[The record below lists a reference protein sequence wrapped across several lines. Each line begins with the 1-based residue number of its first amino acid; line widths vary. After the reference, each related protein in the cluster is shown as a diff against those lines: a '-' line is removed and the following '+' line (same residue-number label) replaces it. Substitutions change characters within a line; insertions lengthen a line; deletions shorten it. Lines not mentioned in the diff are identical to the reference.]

1 MGPGRELKRNLT
13 GIPEPNQGPEP
24 ESERALTPTAA
35 SRFAQIT
42 LACVWRE
49 YPNKM
54 DHILHGPEDVRSPKQ
69 LHPSFYGCFDWHS
82 AVHGHW
88 MLAKLLRTFPDLPE
102 AEAIRAVLDVH
113 LAPERLR
120 GEVAYFRHPG
130 HFGFERTYGW
140 AWLLKLAA
148 ELADWDAAEAR
159 TWSARLQPLADAV
172 VERFHE
178 FLPRQTY
185 PIRTGTHGN
194 TAFSLNLALDYARTH
209 RDTGLEALLVERA
222 RTWFLKDGSA
232 LTAGEPGG
240 EDFLSPF
247 LEEAAFMARI
257 LPARGFR
264 AWVKPWLPELRGS
277 AVLIPA
283 RVSDRSDPR
292 IVHLDGLNL
301 SRARALQT
309 LAAALGPRDPMG
321 AELQM
326 ASHNHGAAALPQVAS
341 GQYCGEHWLATFAVR
356 LLEAS
361 PPAAATRAPDRPS

>member
-148 ELADWDAAEAR
+148 ELADGDAAEAR

-172 VERFHE
+172 VERFHD
-178 FLPRQTY
+178 FLP
-185 PIRTGTHGN
+185 
-194 TAFSLNLALDYARTH
+194 L
-209 RDTGLEALLVERA
+209 
-222 RTWFLKDGSA
+222 
-232 LTAGEPGG
+232 
-240 EDFLSPF
+240 
-247 LEEAAFMARI
+247 MARI

-356 LLEAS
+356 LLEAW

>member
-1 MGPGRELKRNLT
+1 M
-13 GIPEPNQGPEP
+13 
-24 ESERALTPTAA
+24 ALTPAAA
-35 SRFAQIT
+35 SRFARIA
-42 LACVWRE
+42 LGGVRRE
-49 YPNKM
+49 FPNKM

-148 ELADWDAAEAR
+148 ELADGDAAEAR

-172 VERFHE
+172 VERFHD
-178 FLPRQTY
+178 FLP
-185 PIRTGTHGN
+185 
-194 TAFSLNLALDYARTH
+194 L
-209 RDTGLEALLVERA
+209 
-222 RTWFLKDGSA
+222 
-232 LTAGEPGG
+232 
-240 EDFLSPF
+240 
-247 LEEAAFMARI
+247 MARI

-341 GQYCGEHWLATFAVR
+341 GQYCGEHGLATFAVR
-356 LLEAS
+356 LLEAW

>member
-1 MGPGRELKRNLT
+1 MAT
-13 GIPEPNQGPEP
+13 GCWPNCCAP
-24 ESERALTPTAA
+24 
-35 SRFAQIT
+35 SRICPQRF
-42 LACVWRE
+42 
-49 YPNKM
+49 
-54 DHILHGPEDVRSPKQ
+54 
-69 LHPSFYGCFDWHS
+69 
-82 AVHGHW
+82 
-88 MLAKLLRTFPDLPE
+88 
-102 AEAIRAVLDVH
+102 RAVLDVH
-113 LAPERLR
+113 LAPEPLR
-120 GEVAYFRHPG
+120 VEVAYFRHPG

-172 VERFHE
+172 VERFHD
-178 FLPRQTY
+178 FLP
-185 PIRTGTHGN
+185 
-194 TAFSLNLALDYARTH
+194 L
-209 RDTGLEALLVERA
+209 
-222 RTWFLKDGSA
+222 
-232 LTAGEPGG
+232 
-240 EDFLSPF
+240 
-247 LEEAAFMARI
+247 MARI

-277 AVLIPA
+277 AVLIPV

-356 LLEAS
+356 LLEAW

>member
-148 ELADWDAAEAR
+148 ELADGDAAEAR

-172 VERFHE
+172 VERFHD
-178 FLPRQTY
+178 FLP
-185 PIRTGTHGN
+185 
-194 TAFSLNLALDYARTH
+194 L
-209 RDTGLEALLVERA
+209 
-222 RTWFLKDGSA
+222 
-232 LTAGEPGG
+232 
-240 EDFLSPF
+240 
-247 LEEAAFMARI
+247 MARI

-277 AVLIPA
+277 AVLIPV

-356 LLEAS
+356 LLEAW

>member
-113 LAPERLR
+113 LAPEPLR

-148 ELADWDAAEAR
+148 ELADGDAAEAR

-172 VERFHE
+172 VERFHD
-178 FLPRQTY
+178 FLP
-185 PIRTGTHGN
+185 
-194 TAFSLNLALDYARTH
+194 L
-209 RDTGLEALLVERA
+209 
-222 RTWFLKDGSA
+222 
-232 LTAGEPGG
+232 
-240 EDFLSPF
+240 
-247 LEEAAFMARI
+247 MARI

-277 AVLIPA
+277 AVLIPV

-356 LLEAS
+356 LLEAW

>member
-172 VERFHE
+172 VERFHD
-178 FLPRQTY
+178 FLP
-185 PIRTGTHGN
+185 
-194 TAFSLNLALDYARTH
+194 L
-209 RDTGLEALLVERA
+209 
-222 RTWFLKDGSA
+222 
-232 LTAGEPGG
+232 
-240 EDFLSPF
+240 
-247 LEEAAFMARI
+247 MARI

-277 AVLIPA
+277 AVLIPV

-356 LLEAS
+356 LLEAW

>member
-1 MGPGRELKRNLT
+1 
-13 GIPEPNQGPEP
+13 
-24 ESERALTPTAA
+24 
-35 SRFAQIT
+35 
-42 LACVWRE
+42 
-49 YPNKM
+49 
-54 DHILHGPEDVRSPKQ
+54 
-69 LHPSFYGCFDWHS
+69 
-82 AVHGHW
+82 
-88 MLAKLLRTFPDLPE
+88 
-102 AEAIRAVLDVH
+102 
-113 LAPERLR
+113 
-120 GEVAYFRHPG
+120 VAYFRHPG

-148 ELADWDAAEAR
+148 ELADGDAAEAR

-178 FLPRQTY
+178 FLP
-185 PIRTGTHGN
+185 
-194 TAFSLNLALDYARTH
+194 L
-209 RDTGLEALLVERA
+209 
-222 RTWFLKDGSA
+222 
-232 LTAGEPGG
+232 
-240 EDFLSPF
+240 
-247 LEEAAFMARI
+247 MARI

-292 IVHLDGLNL
+292 IIHLDGLNL

-326 ASHNHGAAALPQVAS
+326 ASRNHGAAALPQVAS